1 MSISSLSA
9 AEQFID
15 DAISSHQSHQ
25 ATTTN
30 DGDLNIVENKLQV
43 LKELKELY
51 AQKLWHQ
58 LTESL
63 ELTVANQSLFPSPD
77 DGELLVCLLYT
88 SPSPRDP

>member
-1 MSISSLSA
+1 MSLSA

-15 DAISSHQSHQ
+15 DAISSHQ
-25 ATTTN
+25 TKTTN
-30 DGDLNIVENKLQV
+30 FGGDGDLNIVENKLQV

-51 AQKLWHQ
+51 SQKLWHQ

-77 DGELLVCLLYT
+77 DGEFLVNL
-88 SPSPRDP
+88 

>member
-1 MSISSLSA
+1 MSLSA

-30 DGDLNIVENKLQV
+30 DGGDLNNIVENKLQV

-51 AQKLWHQ
+51 AQKL
-58 LTESL
+58 
-63 ELTVANQSLFPSPD
+63 
-77 DGELLVCLLYT
+77 
-88 SPSPRDP
+88 